1 MGQTMNLNFIIG
13 FLVIFLGGAA
23 AIVGIRPVLESQEWT
38 ETQIMICLFVVMMIV
53 IAIPPLLMGRSRGSR
68 ENKLEK
74 IGKPFTSF
82 GSLFGAAFFN
92 PIGIIILL
100 LIVILNIWAWS

>member
-38 ETQIMICLFVVMMIV
+38 ETQILWLGD
-53 IAIPPLLMGRSRGSR
+53 PS
-68 ENKLEK
+68 
-74 IGKPFTSF
+74 KP
-82 GSLFGAAFFN
+82 SLH
-92 PIGIIILL
+92 
-100 LIVILNIWAWS
+100 SCTD